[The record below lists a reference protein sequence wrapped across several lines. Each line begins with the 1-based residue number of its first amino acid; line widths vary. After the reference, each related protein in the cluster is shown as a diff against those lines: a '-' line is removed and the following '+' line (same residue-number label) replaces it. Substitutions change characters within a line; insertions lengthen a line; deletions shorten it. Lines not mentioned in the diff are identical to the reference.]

1 MQNAELYI
9 YGGAF
14 GLPSIDPQCLALI
27 SYLSIVS
34 HQEYTIVECNDAG
47 ISPTGELPMLHDGKN
62 WIAGANRIIAYLT
75 KTGYNANDHLSTEDL
90 AKTVAYSSLVDES
103 LQDALLFSWF
113 ADDDNFLGATR
124 KAYSELLSIP
134 ARYIQPI
141 QMRKAAVQRVQKYGG
156 KVESGSLTHAENTRI
171 YDLARDCYRVL
182 DRKLGENDFLFGVK
196 PTSLDAKAFGYMALQ
211 LYPEIPN
218 PRFQMILNSQFPRLV
233 AYCDRCKDEFFANLP
248 DTTFPSGPSPFFRNP
263 ISSPKEW
270 FKNTF
275 LSGSS
280 KTVATS
286 ATEGEK
292 PKKTQE
298 EKDFDLKRIYAVTFG
313 LVAMVAYVIL
323 NGIVVIGTEEG
334 MEEEEQD
341 GSGYFMAGGDVDD
354 EIHVPSDD

>member
-1 MQNAELYI
+1 MPDAELYI

-62 WIAGANRIIAYLT
+62 WIAGTNRIIAYLS
-75 KTGYNANDHLSTEDL
+75 KTGYNANEDLSTEDL
-90 AKTVAYSSLVDES
+90 AKSVAYSSLVDES

-113 ADDDNFLGATR
+113 ADDDNFLGSTR
-124 KAYSELLSIP
+124 KAYSDLLP
-134 ARYIQPI
+134 FPTRYIQPI

-182 DRKLGENDFLFGVK
+182 DRKLGENEFLFGLK
-196 PTSLDAKAFGYMALQ
+196 PTSLDAKAFGYLALQ

-218 PRFQMILNSQFPRLV
+218 PRFQMILTSQFPRLV
-233 AYCDRCKDEFFANLP
+233 AYCDRCKEEFFANLP
-248 DTTFPSGPSPFFRNP
+248 DTTLPTEASPFFSNP
-263 ISSPKEW
+263 ISAPKEW

-275 LSGSS
+275 LSSGSS
-280 KTVATS
+280 KS
-286 ATEGEK
+286 ASSTTTTQQEK

-298 EKDFDLKRIYAVTFG
+298 EKDFDLKRVYAIAFG
-313 LVAMVAYVIL
+313 VVAMVAYVII
-323 NGIVVIGTEEG
+323 NGIVVIGSDEGESEEEG
-334 MEEEEQD
+334 
-341 GSGYFMAGGDVDD
+341 GYYMAGGDVDD

>member
-1 MQNAELYI
+1 MPNAELYI

-34 HQEYTIVECNDAG
+34 HQEYTIVESNDPG

-62 WIAGANRIIAYLT
+62 WIAGTNRIIAYLS
-75 KTGYNANDHLSTEDL
+75 KTGYNANEDLSTENL
-90 AKTVAYSSLVDES
+90 AKSVAYSALVDES

-113 ADDDNFLGATR
+113 ADDDNFLGTTR
-124 KAYSELLSIP
+124 KAYSDLLSIP
-134 ARYIQPI
+134 ARYIKPM
-141 QMRKAAVQRVQKYGG
+141 QMRKSAVQRVQKYGG

-196 PTSLDAKAFGYMALQ
+196 PTSLDAKAFGYLALQ

-218 PRFQMILNSQFPRLV
+218 PRFQMILTSQFPRLV

-248 DTTFPSGPSPFFRNP
+248 DSALPTEASPFFTNP

-275 LSGSS
+275 LSGSKS
-280 KTVATS
+280 VSSTT
-286 ATEGEK
+286 TTEK

-298 EKDFDLKRIYAVTFG
+298 ERDFDLKRIYAVTFG
-313 LVAMVAYVIL
+313 LAAMVAYVII
-323 NGIVVIGTEEG
+323 NGIVVIGTDEG
-334 MEEEEQD
+334 EEEQEEV
-341 GSGYFMAGGDVDD
+341 GYFMAGGDNVDD
-354 EIHVPSDD
+354 EIHVPSDE

>member
-1 MQNAELYI
+1 MPNAELYI
-9 YGGAF
+9 YGGVF
-14 GLPSIDPQCLALI
+14 KGLPSIDPQCLALI

-34 HQEYTIVECNDAG
+34 HQEYTIVECNDPA

-62 WIAGANRIIAYLT
+62 WIAGTNRIIAYLS
-75 KTGYNANDHLSTEDL
+75 KTGYNANEHLSAEDL
-90 AKTVAYSSLVDES
+90 AKTVAYSSLIDES

-113 ADDDNFLGATR
+113 ADDDNFLGMTR
-124 KAYSELLSIP
+124 KAYSSLFSIP
-134 ARYIQPI
+134 TRYIRPP
-141 QMRKAAVQRVQKYGG
+141 QMRKAAIQRVQKYGG
-156 KVESGSLTHAENTRI
+156 KIESGSLRNAENTRI

-182 DRKLGENDFLFGVK
+182 DRKLGENDFFFGVK
-196 PTSLDAKAFGYMALQ
+196 PTSLDAKVFGYLALQ

-248 DTTFPSGPSPFFRNP
+248 DSALPTEASPFFTNP

-280 KTVATS
+280 KTPTTA
-286 ATEGEK
+286 EK

-313 LVAMVAYVIL
+313 LVAMVAYVII
-323 NGIVVIGTEEG
+323 NGIVVIGTDEG
-334 MEEEEQD
+334 EEEE
-341 GSGYFMAGGDVDD
+341 GAYYIAGGDDVD
-354 EIHVPSDD
+354 EINVPSDD